1 LTLAIIGADID
12 YENPDGT
19 RTAVWPAGLHPF
31 YPPWF
36 GVSQLVTKQS
46 VVLDLPVKACKTKD
60 NVTVNV
66 DVSLVFRIMGDAD
79 LGEDPELVRKFVYQ
93 VKPRG
98 LEQQLRDAQ
107 EEAVRAL
114 ARSMRHTEIYGI
126 RSGQRAKSTPTT
138 PAKDGTLMYDSS
150 VASEADSDSSERS
163 DNVFVGSSDQH
174 DRKLA
179 EKSIMKG
186 ERVAAEM
193 RDRLNQQFIPQGVEV
208 QSVMIKSISL
218 PSDIEGQ
225 MTEKTMII
233 SANAQQR
240 MYHVNEMQNTRME
253 QEVQTMLQRF
263 DEVRQEELAS
273 GTETMNSEQVKLNDA
288 KSQAVKSEKNIRE
301 ETTVKLNSI
310 EADNSLEVQRINDR
324 MYETATKIRADAER
338 EAAELVATT
347 KVETQTVLADSHL
360 QSTLN
365 KTQAQKIISNAEGK
379 IAPMLA
385 KKKEYETRLREVQVY
400 ENLADNPHLIISGS
414 SNEDVNLLAVAD
426 SILHADTNHSRS
438 AVLAELA
445 LLNQGSA
452 SFMKKTDA
460 VVKA

>member
-1 LTLAIIGADID
+1 
-12 YENPDGT
+12 
-19 RTAVWPAGLHPF
+19 
-31 YPPWF
+31 
-36 GVSQLVTKQS
+36 
-46 VVLDLPVKACKTKD
+46 
-60 NVTVNV
+60 
-66 DVSLVFRIMGDAD
+66 
-79 LGEDPELVRKFVYQ
+79 
-93 VKPRG
+93 
-98 LEQQLRDAQ
+98 
-107 EEAVRAL
+107 
-114 ARSMRHTEIYGI
+114 
-126 RSGQRAKSTPTT
+126 
-138 PAKDGTLMYDSS
+138 
-150 VASEADSDSSERS
+150 
-163 DNVFVGSSDQH
+163 
-174 DRKLA
+174 
-179 EKSIMKG
+179 
-186 ERVAAEM
+186 
-193 RDRLNQQFIPQGVEV
+193 
-208 QSVMIKSISL
+208 MIKSISL

>member
-1 LTLAIIGADID
+1 
-12 YENPDGT
+12 
-19 RTAVWPAGLHPF
+19 V
-31 YPPWF
+31 
-36 GVSQLVTKQS
+36 
-46 VVLDLPVKACKTKD
+46 
-60 NVTVNV
+60 
-66 DVSLVFRIMGDAD
+66 
-79 LGEDPELVRKFVYQ
+79 
-93 VKPRG
+93 
-98 LEQQLRDAQ
+98 
-107 EEAVRAL
+107 
-114 ARSMRHTEIYGI
+114 EI
-126 RSGQRAKSTPTT
+126 
-138 PAKDGTLMYDSS
+138 
-150 VASEADSDSSERS
+150 
-163 DNVFVGSSDQH
+163 
-174 DRKLA
+174 
-179 EKSIMKG
+179 
-186 ERVAAEM
+186 
-193 RDRLNQQFIPQGVEV
+193 

-253 QEVQTMLQRF
+253 QEVQTMLQKF

-288 KSQAVKSEKNIRE
+288 KSQAIKSEKNIRE

-310 EADNSLEVQRINDR
+310 KADNSLDKQRINDR
-324 MYETATKIRADAER
+324 MYETATKVRADAER

-347 KVETQTVLADSHL
+347 KVETQTVLADSQL

-426 SILHADTNHSRS
+426 SILHADTNTSRS

-452 SFMKKTDA
+452 SFMKKTGA
-460 VVKA
+460 IVQA

>member
-1 LTLAIIGADID
+1 
-12 YENPDGT
+12 
-19 RTAVWPAGLHPF
+19 
-31 YPPWF
+31 
-36 GVSQLVTKQS
+36 
-46 VVLDLPVKACKTKD
+46 
-60 NVTVNV
+60 
-66 DVSLVFRIMGDAD
+66 
-79 LGEDPELVRKFVYQ
+79 
-93 VKPRG
+93 
-98 LEQQLRDAQ
+98 
-107 EEAVRAL
+107 
-114 ARSMRHTEIYGI
+114 
-126 RSGQRAKSTPTT
+126 
-138 PAKDGTLMYDSS
+138 
-150 VASEADSDSSERS
+150 
-163 DNVFVGSSDQH
+163 
-174 DRKLA
+174 
-179 EKSIMKG
+179 
-186 ERVAAEM
+186 
-193 RDRLNQQFIPQGVEV
+193 
-208 QSVMIKSISL
+208 
-218 PSDIEGQ
+218 

-253 QEVQTMLQRF
+253 QEVQTMLQKF

-288 KSQAVKSEKNIRE
+288 KSQAIKSEKNIRE

-310 EADNSLEVQRINDR
+310 KADNSLDKQRINDR
-324 MYETATKIRADAER
+324 MYETATKVRADAER

-347 KVETQTVLADSHL
+347 KVETQTVLADSQL

-400 ENLADNPHLIISGS
+400 EHLADNPHLIISGS

-426 SILHADTNHSRS
+426 SILHADTNTSRS

-452 SFMKKTDA
+452 SFMKKTGA
-460 VVKA
+460 IVQA